1 VRFRSLVAFGL
12 ALVPA
17 TFATLAQAEEP
28 LPPVV
33 NAPPP
38 ADLPPPGARVT
49 HIVAGLAT
57 TAVAYGVGLG
67 TSYLWDEQD
76 WRGSKNLRIPVVGPW
91 MALGQTGCAENHP
104 GCHNKFSIVVGA
116 LFVVLDGVVQAG
128 GLGIAGEGLFLKTSG
143 NKPAPQKAQAT
154 TLRAVPFNFEKNGVG
169 LGVVG
174 TF

>member
-17 TFATLAQAEEP
+17 TFVSLAQAEEA

-33 NAPPP
+33 NTPPP

-76 WRGSKNLRIPVVGPW
+76 WRGSKNLRIPIAGPW
-91 MALGQTGCAENHP
+91 MALGKTGCVES
-104 GCHNKFSIVVGA
+104 GCNKFPVVAGA
-116 LFVVLDGVVQAG
+116 LFVILDGVVQAG
-128 GLGIAGEGLFLKTSG
+128 GLGIIGEGLFLKTSG
-143 NKPAPQKAQAT
+143 NKPAPQNAQAT